1 MSSIEIAAG
10 SLISTRA
17 CKWDQFWN
25 PSLQETGKS
34 GSNTQ
39 NITLKIL
46 HIWELSQNFFSTT
59 YSVVVEIFKALKM
72 GKVSAWQQQ
81 SWDVDFEVSEKLLHL
96 SSYHMENTTGRLLLY
111 RLSRLLKL
119 NKLTFMTFYVLYN
132 LQHNQKRGYILQ
144 INTQKRVE
152 ILSKLK
158 SSLFSENVLLLSIKM
173 VIGLILEIG

>member
-1 MSSIEIAAG
+1 M
-10 SLISTRA
+10 
-17 CKWDQFWN
+17 
-25 PSLQETGKS
+25 
-34 GSNTQ
+34 
-39 NITLKIL
+39 
-46 HIWELSQNFFSTT
+46 
-59 YSVVVEIFKALKM
+59 VVEIFKALKM

-144 INTQKRVE
+144 INTQKSGDLIKIE
-152 ILSKLK
+152 IISFFLRTYFY
-158 SSLFSENVLLLSIKM
+158 SL
-173 VIGLILEIG
+173 

>member
-72 GKVSAWQQQ
+72 GKVS

-158 SSLFSENVLLLSIKM
+158 SSLFFLRTYFYSL
-173 VIGLILEIG
+173 